1 MSAPKLHLTQTT
13 SEENE
18 NQLILNKKAM
28 IEATKTGNKAEYEH
42 QTETHKAS
50 PQTQKKQE
58 TRLNSECMQSTLAG
72 KMNKNSDRKA
82 AEVLD
87 CKKDVC

>member
-1 MSAPKLHLTQTT
+1 MT
-13 SEENE
+13 
-18 NQLILNKKAM
+18 
-28 IEATKTGNKAEYEH
+28 EAIKIGNKAEYEH

-58 TRLNSECMQSTLAG
+58 TRLNSECAQSALAG
-72 KMNKNSDRKA
+72 KINKNSGRKA

-87 CKKDVC
+87 CKKDGC